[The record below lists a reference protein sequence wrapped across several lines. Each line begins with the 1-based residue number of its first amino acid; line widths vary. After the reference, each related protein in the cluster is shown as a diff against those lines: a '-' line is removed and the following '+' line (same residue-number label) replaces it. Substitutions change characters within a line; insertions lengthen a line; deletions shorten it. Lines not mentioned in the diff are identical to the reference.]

1 MADDGLQLNIVY
13 LNNVPKPQPKPV
25 NNNINNRGGNNRFN
39 SRDNNNNNNNRDNRD
54 NRRGGN
60 DRYSNNNN
68 DNRPEKKKQLTY
80 LEKRKIQEEKQKELK
95 QNKPAQ
101 HHRYASN
108 SNNSYTQQ
116 EDEVSINNNNNNNNS
131 NNNNNNNNNYI
142 KNKEIKKVDEEIN
155 KTDLL
160 KQKYKEAESVVEK
173 DKFDR
178 PILPTFES
186 KKLES
191 SEVFSSMAFGSL
203 SLSETLV
210 KNLQGHMKLEK
221 PTHIQEASIPPIM
234 NGHDAMV
241 KAETGS
247 GKTLS
252 YLIPVVQKLTEQRVT
267 RADGCYSIVISP
279 TRELCTQI
287 FEVLQK
293 LLKPFYWIVPGI
305 IMGGEKRDAEKAR
318 LRKGINILVAT
329 PGRLLDHLQHT
340 KSFPTHNIKWLVLDE
355 ADRLLDLG
363 FEKDVTSI
371 INILDEKKDHRSN
384 TARQNI
390 LVSATLNE
398 GISRLASL
406 SLHNPVYIG
415 LDRAALDPSSNPFN
429 ASTHAEMEMLHAP
442 KQLEQFFV
450 EVESKERLTSLVS
463 FLKWKSSKTDQ
474 NKKEQVSNKM
484 IVFFS
489 SCDSV
494 DFHHYLFST
503 LKIDKERANKK
514 RSKTNKKKLQQQK
527 IQEKLKALSEGDGGD
542 SDSDNDSGDEIF
554 HSEQDDSKTGLFNVP
569 IFKLHGELDQQT
581 RTKTFLEFKKSPN
594 GILLTTDVSARG
606 LDLPQVSWI
615 IQYDACSDT
624 KDYVHRIG
632 RTARLG
638 SSGCSLMFLLPS
650 ERDYIK
656 HLKSFNL
663 ELKEMKVTAILQ
675 SLFHTSEG
683 QLKKNSKSSQLESLV
698 HDLQIIFERFII
710 YDSKAKD
717 MARSAYQSSLRAYAT
732 HKSDVKH
739 IFHISHLHLGH
750 VSKSF
755 ALRETPTELN
765 KMSSGIKGAKAAK
778 KGDESTLIKQTIEH
792 KMKNYKSVSE
802 FSDGLND
809 GAEKDKFSGT
819 VLNIFKKFY
828 KAKEKGEDDNENA
841 DDGKSKKRSFDGNNK
856 RSFDGNNK
864 RSSSS
869 SNGSNSFDKNKKFRS
884 K

>member
-13 LNNVPKPQPKPV
+13 LNNAPKPPPRPV
-25 NNNINNRGGNNRFN
+25 NNNNNNRGGNNRFN
-39 SRDNNNNNNNRDNRD
+39 PRDKQDSNNR
-54 NRRGGN
+54 GGY
-60 DRYSNNNN
+60 DRNNSNSNNRFNK
-68 DNRPEKKKQLTY
+68 PQQQEKKKPLTY
-80 LEKRKIQEEKQKELK
+80 LEKRKIQEEKQKQLK

-101 HHRYASN
+101 HHRYQKPEDNADDGNDS
-108 SNNSYTQQ
+108 SGTRQTQQ
-116 EDEVSINNNNNNNNS
+116 QE
-131 NNNNNNNNNYI
+131 
-142 KNKEIKKVDEEIN
+142 KEREEEN
-155 KTDLL
+155 KTEII
-160 KQKYKEAESVVEK
+160 KEKYREAEQVVEK

-178 PILPTFES
+178 PVLPTFES

-252 YLIPVVQKLTEQRVT
+252 YLIPIVQKLTEQRVN

-305 IMGGEKRDAEKAR
+305 IMGGEKRDSEKAR
-318 LRKGINILVAT
+318 LRKGINLLVAT

-340 KSFPTHNIKWLVLDE
+340 KSFPTHNIRWLVLDE

-371 INILDEKKDHRSN
+371 INLLDEKKLRSSV
-384 TARQNI
+384 RQNI

-415 LDRAALDPSSNPFN
+415 LDRAALDPASNPFN
-429 ASTHAEMEMLHAP
+429 AATHAEMEMLHAP
-442 KQLEQFFV
+442 KQLEQYFV

-463 FLKWKSSKTDQ
+463 FIKWKTAKTDQ
-474 NKKEQVSNKM
+474 NKKEQASSKM

-514 RSKTNKKKLQQQK
+514 RAKTNKKKLQQQK
-527 IQEKLKALSEGDGGD
+527 IQERLKALSEGNDD
-542 SDSDNDSGDEIF
+542 DNSDDDSGDEIF
-554 HSEQDDSKTGLFNVP
+554 HSEDDSKTGLFNVP

-650 ERDYIK
+650 ERDYVK
-656 HLKSFNL
+656 HLNSFNL
-663 ELKEMKVTAILQ
+663 DIKEMKVTSILQ

-683 QLKKNSKSSQLESLV
+683 QLKKTSKSSQLESLV

-710 YDSKAKD
+710 YDAKAKD
-717 MARSAYQSSLRAYAT
+717 MARAAYQSSLRAYAT

-778 KGDESTLIKQTIEH
+778 KGDEATLTKQTIEH
-792 KMKNYKSVSE
+792 KMKNYKSTSE
-802 FSDGLND
+802 FSDGLA
-809 GAEKDKFSGT
+809 GGVVKDKFAGT
-819 VLNIFKKFY
+819 LLNIFKKPF
-828 KAKEKGEDDNENA
+828 KPREEGDESNGNNNSSN
-841 DDGKSKKRSFDGNNK
+841 SKKRSFD
-856 RSFDGNNK
+856 NNK
-864 RSSSS
+864 RSS
-869 SNGSNSFDKNKKFRS
+869 SNSFDKNKKFKS